1 MIVNILI
8 FLAGLAVYGGYGI
21 PGLAYLLAATLLTYL
36 AGLVIPKCRWVLWI
50 SVAVNVLV
58 LTAVK
63 AQPVLGWEFVA
74 PLGISYFTF
83 QIIAYNVDVY
93 RGKYPPEK
101 NLFRYAFF
109 VTYIPHLF
117 IGPIEPYD
125 KMRQAAFEDRRITWD
140 GISEGGARFLWGLF
154 KKLVI
159 ATRAGV
165 IVGAISADP
174 EQFRGAYALAA
185 MLMYSIQLYTDFSG
199 GIDMVLGGSRMLGIV
214 MSENF
219 DAPYFS
225 QSFQEFWR
233 RWHMTL
239 GTWLRNYV
247 YIPLGGNRKGKVRK
261 IINMVITFLV
271 SGLWHGI
278 HYVLWGFING
288 IFVAFGDRFQ
298 TGSKMVNR
306 LGTFF
311 LVTLLWSF
319 FVWPDTMTAAKMVI
333 SVFTTFNYGAF
344 FAAVGTLGLTL
355 GDWIVLA
362 AAVLILWLYDWKR
375 ESIWAKVHDME
386 PAGRVAIIC
395 TLGLIVLVFGMYGI
409 GFNASE
415 FIYSRF

>member
-199 GIDMVLGGSRMLGIV
+199 GMDMVLGGSRMLGIV

-239 GTWLRNYV
+239 GSWLRNYV
-247 YIPLGGNRKGKVRK
+247 YIPLGGNRKGKARK

-288 IFVAFGDRFQ
+288 VFVAFGDRFQ